1 MAQAMLHN
9 YGTRSMNKV
18 KNGSFSLAGVVPP
31 QPPPLPMP
39 TIPPMPTGQKGG
51 VAPLCGPY
59 CHGQGHG
66 GLVKFHEYNDKGHCI
81 HCKCR
86 RRPAAGGR
94 RRSTRRRRSTHK
106 RRASRSTSRKSR
118 RNRRTARR

>member
-1 MAQAMLHN
+1 MAQAMIHPYN
-9 YGTRSMNKV
+9 TRSKNKL
-18 KNGSFSLAGVVPP
+18 GSFSLADVKIP

-51 VAPLCGPY
+51 VAPICGVY

-66 GLVKFHEYNDKGHCI
+66 GLVKFHEYNDKGICI

-86 RRPAAGGR
+86 RRPTNGGRR
-94 RRSTRRRRSTHK
+94 RRSTRRRRTHK
-106 RRASRSTSRKSR
+106 RRASR